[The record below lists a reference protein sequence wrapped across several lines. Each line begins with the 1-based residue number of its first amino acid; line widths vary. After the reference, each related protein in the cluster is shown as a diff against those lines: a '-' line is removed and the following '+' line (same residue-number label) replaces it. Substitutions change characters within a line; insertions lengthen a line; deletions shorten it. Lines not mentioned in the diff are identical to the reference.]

1 MSAIP
6 ITTALASTSA
16 SNKSPSKQMYSF
28 SKSARFPE
36 PKFLGC
42 HKTAY
47 TIPSTN
53 SGKSTTFGHGS
64 RFGNTFGNKS
74 SDGKMNVLML

>member
-6 ITTALASTSA
+6 ITTALASSSA

-36 PKFLGC
+36 PKIAGC
-42 HKTAY
+42 QKTSY
-47 TIPSTN
+47 NIPSTN

-64 RFGNTFGNKS
+64 RFGNTFGNNS
-74 SDGKMNVLML
+74 SDGRLVI